1 MSGLAAKLYIFPVE
15 YEMSTLHISST
26 LKEQSTREKSH
37 WFTDDVRAL
46 FFFFPPDCTRYKERN
61 FLANFKHN
69 SFLAAHEENLEDLTK
84 SDKETPVNP

>member
-26 LKEQSTREKSH
+26 LKEKSTREKSH

-46 FFFFPPDCTRYKERN
+46 FFFSHQTVQDIKKEI
-61 FLANFKHN
+61 
-69 SFLAAHEENLEDLTK
+69 S
-84 SDKETPVNP
+84 

>member
-46 FFFFPPDCTRYKERN
+46 FFFFPTRLYKI
-61 FLANFKHN
+61 
-69 SFLAAHEENLEDLTK
+69 
-84 SDKETPVNP
+84 

>member
-37 WFTDDVRAL
+37 WSTDDVRAL
-46 FFFFPPDCTRYKERN
+46 FFFFPTRLYKI
-61 FLANFKHN
+61 
-69 SFLAAHEENLEDLTK
+69 
-84 SDKETPVNP
+84 

>member
-37 WFTDDVRAL
+37 WSTDDVRAL
-46 FFFFPPDCTRYKERN
+46 FFFFSHQTVQDIKKFHSKFQTQ
-61 FLANFKHN
+61 
-69 SFLAAHEENLEDLTK
+69 
-84 SDKETPVNP
+84 